1 MSKNS
6 CKEYFVERKQINST
20 TATNSKLQMFG
31 AKTCHSRAQLE
42 HIFFLMFIACMAGIK
57 RGWGRGDLGAA
68 PKFPLPL
75 LTPATQATLTR
86 THLDAT
92 HSNLF
97 LTLLVC
103 FPLHGK

>member
-1 MSKNS
+1 
-6 CKEYFVERKQINST
+6 
-20 TATNSKLQMFG
+20 MFG
-31 AKTCHSRAQLE
+31 AKTCHSCTQLE
-42 HIFFLMFIACMAGIK
+42 HVFFLMLACMAGVK
-57 RGWGRGDLGAA
+57 RGRGRGDLGAT

-75 LTPATQATLTR
+75 LMPATQATLTC